1 MALEENYART
11 LLAEAW
17 LRAGD
22 TEKTEEQLAACSD
35 HPLFNDRRYNLLGE
49 VMLAKGEPDSA
60 AMWFA
65 KAVKEYPEQYQGYMN
80 QGALLLDAKQWQ
92 EAERCFEKARTLAN
106 SDAGMADLDYNTGRL
121 FHARGDTAKAKDYY
135 RKALSLVPSH
145 RKALN
150 NFGTLALAEKD
161 YAEAVRL
168 FRKACALEPGNDRLR
183 INLALANFL
192 AGNKAEALNA
202 LHEALRLNPDSA
214 QARFLLEDFQTN

>member
-1 MALEENYART
+1 
-11 LLAEAW
+11 
-17 LRAGD
+17 
-22 TEKTEEQLAACSD
+22 
-35 HPLFNDRRYNLLGE
+35 
-49 VMLAKGEPDSA
+49 MLAKGEPDSA

-214 QARFLLEDFQTN
+214 QARFLLEDFQKN